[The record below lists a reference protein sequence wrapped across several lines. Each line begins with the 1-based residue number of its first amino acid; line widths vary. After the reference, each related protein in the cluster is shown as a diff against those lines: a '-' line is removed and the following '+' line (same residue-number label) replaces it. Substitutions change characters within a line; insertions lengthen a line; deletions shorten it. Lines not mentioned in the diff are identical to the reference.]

1 MKAMGSNLNSRAT
14 GKTIAITGASGFIGR
29 HLVARLGGAGHDLRL
44 LVRDP
49 TRIGVGHGHEI
60 VLGDLGDKTALE
72 ALCAG
77 VGTVIHCA
85 GLVAA
90 SSREDYERVNAWA
103 TGALAATAA
112 RAGVGRFIYVSS
124 LAAREPRL
132 SAYAASKKN
141 GEDRLRE
148 VGSALSWVVLRP
160 PPVYGPNDDR
170 TLIILKQ
177 FLRRLPIIPA
187 NRHGRISLLYVDDL
201 VAALQTL
208 LEGGPEGS
216 LYELHDGTP
225 GGYSW
230 ADLIDAARMA
240 GLTPSRCLFP
250 PRPVMGAIARLNLA
264 LAKLTARAPMLTPD
278 KLCELYH
285 HDWVCRNNLLD
296 ACTSWRAKTRFVA
309 GLARTLDLNGNR
321 TPRKD
326 CNVTTEWEN
335 EYVGGHQ

>member
-1 MKAMGSNLNSRAT
+1 MGPNLTPRAT

-29 HLVARLGGAGHDLRL
+29 HLAARLSGAGHALRL
-44 LVRDP
+44 LARDP
-49 TRIGVGHGHEI
+49 KRIKAGHGHEI
-60 VLGDLGDKTALE
+60 VAGDLGERTALE

-85 GLVAA
+85 GLVTA
-90 SSREDYERVNAWA
+90 SSREDCERVNARA

-112 RAGVGRFIYVSS
+112 RAGVKRFIFVSS

-170 TLIILKQ
+170 VLIILRQ

-187 NRHGRISLLYVDDL
+187 NRHGRLSLLYVDDL
-201 VAALQTL
+201 VTALQTL

-216 LYELHDGTP
+216 IHELHDGTP

-230 ADLIDAARMA
+230 VNIIDAARQA
-240 GLTPSRCLFP
+240 GLTSSRCLFA
-250 PRPVMGAIARLNLA
+250 PRPVMGAIAGLNLA
-264 LAKLTARAPMLTPD
+264 LAKLTARAPVLTPD
-278 KLCELYH
+278 KVRELYH

-296 ACTSWRAKTRFVA
+296 SCTSWRAKTRFAA
-309 GLARTLDLNGNR
+309 GLVRTLGLNGNQ

-326 CNVTTEWEN
+326 CNVTGEWET
-335 EYVGGHQ
+335 EYVGDR